1 MTIPSLAMDNSMDLI
16 SKLPRNNL
24 DHVIELILLHLDF
37 DSRAIAAA
45 SRVSKSWL
53 EIFSNKITW
62 IGLTKRYA
70 RIDDTFASVCD
81 AQETGTL

>member
-37 DSRAIAAA
+37 DPGAIAAA
-45 SRVSKSWL
+45 SLVSKYWL
-53 EIFSNKITW
+53 EIFSNEITW
-62 IGLTKRYA
+62 IGLSKRYA
-70 RIDDTFASVCD
+70 RIDSTFASVYD
-81 AQETGTL
+81 ALKAGTM